1 MPVEMST
8 APRPLFLPTDPEEF
22 TSHVTTHG
30 ADWFDYCR
38 RVDEYVVNTEPI
50 LTESQQQ
57 TRQLPLQNQA
67 LQEEIDHLRQQ
78 LATEESTH
86 RQTRAALQA
95 IIEYQKGQLKEKE
108 QDYINAL
115 TERNQAVQLVAPT
128 VNTPAR
134 IPEPATEVPAA
145 APVGAP
151 ASIDSLSAASAQ
163 LSERLPDPDKF
174 EGDRKDLRR
183 FVSQIK
189 EKMTVNYDRFPT
201 SQSRMAY
208 VTNRLKGAP
217 YAQVLPYIH
226 NGVCQL
232 SDYGEV
238 LEILER
244 AFGDPNRARNAR
256 NDLYRLRQGN
266 KEFSIFFA
274 EFQRLAMEGDMPEAA
289 LPTMLEQAINRELK
303 AMLLHHDLPNGDYM
317 TLARFLQNLENRR
330 FQYENNPRN
339 HAVAPK
345 LGAATPARPDGP
357 SQHTTAPRASPA
369 VETARSHPDA
379 MDLSSARQYTTSRR
393 DRGECF
399 RCGSKDHLVR
409 NCPLPDSRPVGVRPA
424 YLSPRSQSPAS
435 LEPTSALQRYR
446 SPSPDLPAKG
456 MSLA

>member
-1 MPVEMST
+1 MST
-8 APRPLFLPTDPEEF
+8 TQSTPRPPFLPTDPEEF

-30 ADWFDYCR
+30 AEWFDYCR

-50 LTESQQQ
+50 LAESQQQ
-57 TRQLPLQNQA
+57 ARQLPLQNQA
-67 LQEEIDHLRQQ
+67 SQREADHLRQQ
-78 LATEESTH
+78 LAAEESAH
-86 RQTRAALQA
+86 QQTRAALQA

-115 TERNQAVQLVAPT
+115 AEKNQAVQLAAPT

-134 IPEPATEVPAA
+134 TPEPTAEVPAV

-151 ASIDSLSAASAQ
+151 ASTDSPSATSAQ

-189 EKMTVNYDRFPT
+189 EKMIVNYDRFPT
-201 SQSRMAY
+201 SHSRMAY
-208 VTNRLKGAP
+208 VTNRLKGTP
-217 YAQVLPYIH
+217 YAQILPYIH

-266 KEFSIFFA
+266 KEFSVFFA

-303 AMLLHHDLPNGDYM
+303 AMLLHHDPPNGDYM
-317 TLARFLQNLENRR
+317 TLARFLQNLESRR
-330 FQYENNPRN
+330 FQYESTPRN
-339 HAVAPK
+339 HAAAPK
-345 LGAATPARPDGP
+345 PAAVTSARPDGP
-357 SQHTTAPRASPA
+357 PQHTTASPTA
-369 VETARSHPDA
+369 ETTKPHPDA
-379 MDLSSARQYTTSRR
+379 MDLSSARRYTTSRR

-409 NCPLPDSRPVGVRPA
+409 NCPLPDSRPMGVRLA

-435 LEPTSALQRYR
+435 PEPASALQRYR
-446 SPSPDLPAKG
+446 SPSPDLSAKG
-456 MSLA
+456 ASLA